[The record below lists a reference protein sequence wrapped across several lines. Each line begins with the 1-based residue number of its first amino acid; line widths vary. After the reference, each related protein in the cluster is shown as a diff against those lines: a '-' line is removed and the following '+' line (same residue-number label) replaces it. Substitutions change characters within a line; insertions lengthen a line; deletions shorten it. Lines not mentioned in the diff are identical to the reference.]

1 MISFCLTRY
10 FTYSV
15 YFDGVPM
22 LKRAVIDQCVKL
34 HACECGYRPSI
45 LTPCII
51 VMCGRRDPLDNYP
64 EVRHSTS
71 SRRLPQKCTSLEPNI
86 ILPKYPD
93 LGPRL
98 DLGCGKKPLVKPSLP
113 QPVKFISGIGSGYW
127 ILECAKLWRVCPRP
141 YRRRS
146 NKPTYFYA
154 GALSELRVR
163 R

>member
-1 MISFCLTRY
+1 MLTPKAKPLTLAITKGPSLTSASNYMR
-10 FTYSV
+10 V
-15 YFDGVPM
+15 NV
-22 LKRAVIDQCVKL
+22 VI
-34 HACECGYRPSI
+34 APSI

-51 VMCGRRDPLDNYP
+51 VMCGRRDPLDSYP

-98 DLGCGKKPLVKPSLP
+98 DLGCGKKLFVKPSLP

-146 NKPTYFYA
+146 NKPTYFYT